1 MVGPRRTAEGTGMDE
16 DPIRDPIADLERA
29 ADERRSEL
37 ERVSEAA
44 AEGAP
49 VDAGH
54 KTEVEQAFVGAQ
66 QQYEQ
71 AVAGRAQE
79 LTKVWHSLW
88 IDVLKVR
95 LGNRPSPER
104 AEWLVTLSRATGIPE
119 WAIHNV
125 VRQEAAEGDPRER
138 DDPPTAALIERA
150 DALAEKQRQRFAR
163 RRVVARQLGVAGEE
177 LPPTDTP
184 TGHGSGA
191 GSEGRTATPS
201 P

>member
-1 MVGPRRTAEGTGMDE
+1 M
-16 DPIRDPIADLERA
+16 
-29 ADERRSEL
+29 
-37 ERVSEAA
+37 
-44 AEGAP
+44 
-49 VDAGH
+49 
-54 KTEVEQAFVGAQ
+54 
-66 QQYEQ
+66 
-71 AVAGRAQE
+71 AGRAQE

-104 AEWLVTLSRATGIPE
+104 ADWLVTLSRATGIPE

-163 RRVVARQLGVAGEE
+163 RRVVARNLGVAGEQS
-177 LPPTDTP
+177 PSTDAP
-184 TGHGSGA
+184 TGQGPGT
-191 GSEGRTATPS
+191 GTRRPEPRTGRTATPTT
-201 P
+201 

>member
-1 MVGPRRTAEGTGMDE
+1 MVGTRRTAEGTGMDE
-16 DPIRDPIADLERA
+16 DPTRDPIADLERA

-66 QQYEQ
+66 QQYEE
-71 AVAGRAQE
+71 AIAGRAQE

-150 DALAEKQRQRFAR
+150 DALAEKQRERFAR
-163 RRVVARQLGVAGEE
+163 RRVVARKLGVAEV
-177 LPPTDTP
+177 PPTDAP
-184 TGHGSGA
+184 KGPGSGA
-191 GSEGRTATPS
+191 GSPDRTATLAP
-201 P
+201 

>member
-1 MVGPRRTAEGTGMDE
+1 MVGTRRTAGRTDMDE
-16 DPIRDPIADLERA
+16 DPTRDPIADLERV

-44 AEGAP
+44 AEGAS
-49 VDAGH
+49 VDPGH
-54 KTEVEQAFVGAQ
+54 QTEVEQAFVGAQ

-71 AVAGRAQE
+71 AVAGRAEE

-125 VRQEAAEGDPRER
+125 VRQEAAEGDPSER
-138 DDPPTAALIERA
+138 NDPPTAALIERA

-177 LPPTDTP
+177 PPSNAP
-184 TGHGSGA
+184 TGHDTGA
-191 GSEGRTATPS
+191 GSAGRTATPAS
-201 P
+201 

>member
-1 MVGPRRTAEGTGMDE
+1 MVGTRRTAEGTGMDE
-16 DPIRDPIADLERA
+16 DPTRDPIADLERA

-54 KTEVEQAFVGAQ
+54 QTEVEEAFVGAQ

-138 DDPPTAALIERA
+138 DDPPTAVLIERA
-150 DALAEKQRQRFAR
+150 DALAEKQRERFAR
-163 RRVVARQLGVAGEE
+163 RRVVARKLGVAGEE
-177 LPPTDTP
+177 PSTDASTGRGSGTGSPGRTTTP
-184 TGHGSGA
+184 TA
-191 GSEGRTATPS
+191 
-201 P
+201 